1 MKKELIIFVG
11 LFLFLAIGMHFK
23 QWIDHPIEHLMS
35 LPHGGAFG
43 IPGIIHPFV
52 FTLLL
57 YVVVRFPALMKKLFS
72 KKDQEL

>member
-1 MKKELIIFVG
+1 MKRELIIFVG

-23 QWIDHPIEHLMS
+23 QWLDHPIEHLMS

-43 IPGIIHPFV
+43 IPGSIHPFV

-72 KKDQEL
+72 KKSEEL